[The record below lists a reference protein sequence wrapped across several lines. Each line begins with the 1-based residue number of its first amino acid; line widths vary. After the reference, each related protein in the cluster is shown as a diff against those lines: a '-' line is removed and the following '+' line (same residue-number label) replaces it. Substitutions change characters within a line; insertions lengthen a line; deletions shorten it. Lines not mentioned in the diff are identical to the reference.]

1 MIFFARSGHHTS
13 SRVSGD
19 FQAHGMFNVVEVEGA
34 WIAFQQLHCAAS
46 RGHVKA
52 VKWLLKRGA
61 KLGPDKHGKTP
72 LKDAQDN
79 RQSEVVHILEAYE
92 NSETSDETYFD
103 ENDEAIPCTCRPQD
117 HQENDIKSA
126 GRKPFY
132 LHPPSNNSESGE
144 EQTRTS
150 NLHNNKP
157 PLRRSGLPN
166 YSSADERLKQYSA
179 YELNRRPNKKKS
191 SQSQISPDS
200 SGSFFLHDP
209 TSTLGYNRLSDL
221 FPLNSAAQT
230 VCSDDSGVGL
240 TSQPP
245 VKPLTRPR
253 QKPPKPPGKKAHI
266 LKIEINNFCQ

>member
-1 MIFFARSGHHTS
+1 MSWLARHFDLILNGIHSSLTFFWWLHVLWSATNSTWILSINLIFF
-13 SRVSGD
+13 
-19 FQAHGMFNVVEVEGA
+19 Q
-34 WIAFQQLHCAAS
+34 
-46 RGHVKA
+46 
-52 VKWLLKRGA
+52 
-61 KLGPDKHGKTP
+61 
-72 LKDAQDN
+72 
-79 RQSEVVHILEAYE
+79 
-92 NSETSDETYFD
+92 
-103 ENDEAIPCTCRPQD
+103 
-117 HQENDIKSA
+117 NDIKSA